1 MTKNK
6 VKREIRRAQTIAPFG
21 VGAIFDYKDESFIG
35 MDVSRWPRR
44 GQKITCTRLS
54 RSLGGFDLHEAPDEG
69 PAYMRFPRWLVCR
82 TCQRLERWSRPKGA
96 GLKED
101 SEPRCSAAGCQGR
114 LIPMRFVM
122 VCKESHLSDIPWDR
136 WVHLDH
142 STPAQR
148 NCTNPELYFTAQRGA
163 GGGLA
168 SLSVSCRKCKASRSL
183 DKLMEARG
191 LSGISCTG
199 RQPWQR
205 FDREISC
212 SRPRDLEVVQRG
224 ATNLYD
230 PSVIPAIDIPPESDY
245 DPRSALAEKIRTH
258 DDFTTMKRK
267 VLADGPDSLLAK
279 DLIDGMILDLIDPDE
294 ERNEAEHD
302 NIRREIL
309 NVVHELEGNVMATGA
324 DEDPNLLIGEWHA
337 LTTRRTRPTNRRDN
351 FQTEHTQ
358 LLQSG
363 QAAPPGSALE
373 ELNHIIGS
381 VVLVRRLRE
390 VRALRSFTRLGQP
403 AVIDVGAPGKLP
415 PFLPAIEVF
424 GEGIFLTF
432 REEVLASWEDRQK
445 PFIESR
451 VGIVRK
457 RRDRSQLAEEY
468 QATPRFM
475 ALHTLSHLLI
485 RQLAFEAGYS
495 STSLRERLYI
505 AEPDGLGR
513 GGMAGILIY
522 TAAGDQEGTLGGLVR
537 LGEAPALSRTLLN
550 ALAAAQWCSG
560 DPVCRE
566 SSGQGLHGL
575 NRAACHACA
584 LASETS
590 CTHRNLL
597 LDREL
602 LLGSAGSSSEG
613 LFSEVLRRSLITS
626 EAPNE
631 TP

>member
-35 MDVSRWPRR
+35 MDVSRWSQR
-44 GQKITCTRLS
+44 GRKLICTRLS
-54 RSLGGFDLHEAPDEG
+54 RSLGGFELYEAPDEG
-69 PAYMRFPRWLVCR
+69 PAYTRFPRWLVCR
-82 TCQRLERWSRPKGA
+82 TCQRLERWSRPKTA

-101 SEPRCSAAGCQGR
+101 TEPRCSAAGCQGR

-122 VCKESHLSDIPWDR
+122 VCKDSHLSDIPWDR

-148 NCTNPELYFTAQRGA
+148 NCTNPELYFKAQRGA

-168 SLSVSCRKCKASRSL
+168 SLTVSCRKCQASRSL
-183 DKLMEARG
+183 DKLMGPKG
-191 LSGISCTG
+191 LSGIACTG

-205 FDREISC
+205 FDKDTSC
-212 SRPRDLEVVQRG
+212 RQPLEVVQRG

-230 PSVIPAIDIPPESDY
+230 PNVMPAIDIPPESDY
-245 DPRSALAEKIRTH
+245 DPRSALAERIRTH
-258 DDFTTMKRK
+258 EDFPTMKRK
-267 VLADGPDSLLAK
+267 ALQEGPDSMMAK
-279 DLIDGMILDLIDPDE
+279 HLIEGIILDLINPEDE
-294 ERNEAEHD
+294 TNPAERES
-302 NIRREIL
+302 IRREIL
-309 NVVHELEGNVMATGA
+309 NVVHELDGNVMVSGT
-324 DEDPNLLIGEWHA
+324 DEDPDLLIGEWHA
-337 LTTRRTRPTNRRDN
+337 LTTRSTRTPHRRDN

-363 QAAPPGSALE
+363 QDAPPGSALE
-373 ELNHIIGS
+373 ELNRIIGS

-403 AVIDVGAPGKLP
+403 SVIDVGAPGRPP

-424 GEGIFLTF
+424 GEGIFFTV
-432 REEVLASWEDRQK
+432 REEVLAGWEERQK

-468 QATPRFM
+468 QATPRFI

-537 LGEAPALSRTLLN
+537 LGEPPALSRTLLN

-613 LFSEVLRRSLITS
+613 LFSEVLRRSLIAP
-626 EAPNE
+626 EAPDE
-631 TP
+631 TA